1 MRRASVDRDSGGP
14 PARGARAPA
23 RAAKRILDL
32 ELAANERV
40 LELQRVAIAR
50 GRALGLAALE
60 RIEATRRV
68 WMPVLLLG
76 VLPLGILWI
85 ESKTSLLESE
95 ILSSVAGKL
104 RYQVAE
110 APSSQIAFPD
120 AGDSGPFDT
129 QRGYSLIP
137 RFARSLEQRGFR
149 ILEQARFSWGLMFL
163 SRMGVSPPGRY
174 RPVAGLVI
182 HDAQSGI
189 LYDATRGRRAF
200 ASYEEIPRS

>member
-1 MRRASVDRDSGGP
+1 GPVEVGGPAGRKRRARRARVGGGVLALELGGKERALDLQRAAT
-14 PARGARAPA
+14 ARGT
-23 RAAKRILDL
+23 
-32 ELAANERV
+32 
-40 LELQRVAIAR
+40 
-50 GRALGLAALE
+50 ALGHAAME

-68 WMPVLLLG
+68 WMPVLLFG
-76 VLPLGILWI
+76 VLPLGILWV

-104 RYQVAE
+104 QYQVAQ

-120 AGDSGPFDT
+120 AADGGPFDT

-163 SRMGVSPPGRY
+163 SRMGVPPPGRY

-182 HDAQSGI
+182 HDAQSDI
-189 LYDATRGRRAF
+189 LYDATSGHRVF
-200 ASYEEIPRS
+200 ARYED